1 MRLFVIGVGQCGGRI
16 ADEFVRMDKHAR
28 KNTDSS
34 FLVDAIA
41 VNADMA
47 DLLVL
52 KDIKKDSIH
61 RLAIGLDR
69 TGGHGTAK
77 DADTGAMLMDID
89 AQSFLST
96 VRSTGTVSMADAFLL
111 ICGTG
116 GGMGSGAT
124 PIIANIL
131 RDNFN
136 KPILAFCVLPFAHE
150 ESIEERSS
158 HNTAIALKT
167 LDNSCEAVFV
177 ADNALFMRQ
186 NESLNENISAINKHY
201 VSLFMNFVLNGGNRK
216 ANDGSLAVG
225 ELIYNLKGFCVL
237 GRGQTILGGSGN
249 SFQKRGMRVQNA
261 IGALNSA
268 CGQTSCRLDLK
279 NVSLLYLVAN
289 VDKKKFDDS
298 MLNEVAE
305 SVKKSCPRANVV
317 TAFKHN
323 DNHNVVD
330 ISVLFVNND
339 LPIVNEYYS
348 KGTEM
353 QMRMDERERS
363 RQEDRIRTDEL
374 AQDLPSLLDS

>member
-1 MRLFVIGVGQCGGRI
+1 MRLFVIGVGQCGGRL
-16 ADEFVRMDKHAR
+16 ADEFVRMDRYAR
-28 KNTDSS
+28 KNLDS
-34 FLVDAIA
+34 FYMVDAMA

-52 KDIKKDSIH
+52 KDVKKDSTH

-77 DADTGAMLMDID
+77 DADTGASLMDAD
-89 AQSFLST
+89 AQNFLSA
-96 VRSTGTVSMADAFLL
+96 VRATGTVSMADAFLL
-111 ICGTG
+111 VCGTG

-124 PIIANIL
+124 PIIADIL

-150 ESIEERSS
+150 EAIEERSS

-167 LDNSCEAVFV
+167 LDSSCEAVFV

-186 NESLNENISAINKHY
+186 NESLNENITAINKHY
-201 VSLFMNFVLNGGNRK
+201 VSLFMNFILNGENRK

-237 GRGQTILGGSGN
+237 GRGQYELGGSGS

-261 IGALNSA
+261 ICALNSA
-268 CGQTSCRLDLK
+268 FGQTSCRLELK
-279 NVSLLYLVAN
+279 NVPLFYMVAC
-289 VDKKKFDDS
+289 VDKRKFDDS
-298 MLNEVAE
+298 MLQEVAE
-305 SVKKSCPRANVV
+305 SSKKSCPQADVV
-317 TAFKHN
+317 TAFRN
-323 DNHNVVD
+323 NNQNNLVD
-330 ISVLFVNND
+330 ISVLFVNNN
-339 LPIVNEYYS
+339 LPIVNEYYD
-348 KGTEM
+348 KGTEL

-363 RQEDRIRTDEL
+363 RIEDKMRTSEL
-374 AQDLPSLLDS
+374 AQDLPSLLD